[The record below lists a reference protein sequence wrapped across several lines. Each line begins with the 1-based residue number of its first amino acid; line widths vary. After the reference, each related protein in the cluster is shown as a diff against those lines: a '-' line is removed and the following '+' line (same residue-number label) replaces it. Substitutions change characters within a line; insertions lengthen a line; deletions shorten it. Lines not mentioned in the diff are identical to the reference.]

1 MENGSLIG
9 KTYAYDANGNQISET
24 DQEAGKQTVY
34 EYDADN
40 RLRKATGR
48 TGETVDYVQE
58 NQYNGFGQRVQKKE
72 GSDVTAYFYDG
83 STVLYTED
91 AQDKVT
97 SFNLI
102 GAENNILQTAR
113 AGQDDAVNFYT
124 YTKDLRES
132 TINIVGADGTSQVTY
147 DYDDYGET
155 KTYDKDSASPFYN
168 EVCYTAGIYDK
179 TTGLYNLNARYYDPE
194 NGVFMTQDTYRGSRS
209 RTATLNLYAYCTGNP
224 VKYTDP
230 SGHWAA
236 VIAAIAWGA
245 LGAYDGYKYAKKKK
259 LKGKKKA
266 IAIAGSAALGAVNPI
281 KIKKVVSVGYKA
293 TKLVKAAVSAQ
304 KSKKSIVKAIAKAK
318 TTVVEA
324 KEAEVRSST
333 KAYEKAYQLAKS
345 REKIGKNVCFTA
357 GTKIHTEKGFKN
369 IEKIRAGDFV
379 WSENPETKEKALKQ
393 VKKIFVREKDSIV
406 RLAINGEV
414 IETTSEHPFYVEGKG
429 WIAAGELTAGTE
441 VRLEDGSAG
450 IVTEKEDIQ
459 LEEPVTVY
467 NFEVEDYHT
476 YYVSEQKAL
485 VHNTCAV
492 TAKNVAS
499 KSDVITYSPVNPGPL
514 EDELAASFEGAT
526 YIKRVLIEDTIM
538 YRVYGG
544 GSKKV
549 GRFFS
554 LDKQYGGLQSQL
566 DLALLPKWGNS
577 ASNVTRVVVPKGT
590 VIYEGRA
597 APQVIRDSMGNK
609 IGQLPGGGSQVIIE
623 NVDARWFN

>member
-1 MENGSLIG
+1 MESGSLIG

-58 NQYNGFGQRVQKKE
+58 NKYNGFGQRVQKKE

-132 TINIVGADGTSQVTY
+132 TINIVGA
-147 DYDDYGET
+147 
-155 KTYDKDSASPFYN
+155 
-168 EVCYTAGIYDK
+168 
-179 TTGLYNLNARYYDPE
+179 
-194 NGVFMTQDTYRGSRS
+194 
-209 RTATLNLYAYCTGNP
+209 
-224 VKYTDP
+224 
-230 SGHWAA
+230 
-236 VIAAIAWGA
+236 A

-259 LKGKKKA
+259 LKGWKKA
-266 IAIAGSAALGAVNPI
+266 AAIVGGATLGAVNPF
-281 KIKKVVSVGYKA
+281 KVVKVAKTGYKAYKAAKYTKTAVSTVKRSKTVVKVVSKA
-293 TKLVKAAVSAQ
+293 KPVIVAKKTVRVKA
-304 KSKKSIVKAIAKAK
+304 KPRTTIKLNTIAASNAK
-318 TTVVEA
+318 QA
-324 KEAEVRSST
+324 KVA
-333 KAYEKAYQLAKS
+333 
-345 REKIGKNVCFTA
+345 CFTA

-369 IEKIRAGDFV
+369 IEKIKAGDYV

-429 WIAAGELTAGTE
+429 WRAAGELTAGTE
-441 VRLEDGSAG
+441 VRLEDGSSG
-450 IVTEKEDIQ
+450 TVTEKEDIQ
-459 LEEPVTVY
+459 LEEPVAVY

-476 YYVSEQKAL
+476 YYVSEQKVL
-485 VHNTCAV
+485 VYNTCAV

-499 KSDVITYSPVNPGPL
+499 KSSYASGA
-514 EDELAASFEGAT
+514 EGEAALAAIVGGMPQKYFRTSLGGRFVDQYSHDIANESKVGYT
-526 YIKRVLIEDTIM
+526 TLTKRVKMQILKDEELIREKELQGAHWHFFRSSITGKGGPSEPLKKFLEEHGIKYTI
-538 YRVYGG
+538 Y
-544 GSKKV
+544 
-549 GRFFS
+549 
-554 LDKQYGGLQSQL
+554 D
-566 DLALLPKWGNS
+566 
-577 ASNVTRVVVPKGT
+577 
-590 VIYEGRA
+590 
-597 APQVIRDSMGNK
+597 
-609 IGQLPGGGSQVIIE
+609 
-623 NVDARWFN
+623 